1 MPDRRNQE
9 DEIIDT
15 GQSYAGVTEHL
26 IDIPREARFRRGWLL
41 GFALSFLLLQ
51 VFLLAVI
58 YLLAAGVGIWGV
70 NIPVAWGFAIT
81 NFVFWI
87 GIGHAGTLISAI
99 LLLMRQDWR
108 GSINRFA
115 EAMTLFAIAVAAL
128 FPLLHLGRPE
138 YFYWLLPYPNTMDLW
153 PQFRSP
159 LILDLFAVLTYA
171 VVSLLFWYL
180 GLLPDLATARDRE
193 HRPGRKKLY
202 AFFALGWRNSARHWH
217 RYRMTYLIM
226 AALATP
232 LVVSVHTV
240 VSFDFAVTLIPGWH
254 STIFP
259 PYFVAGAIFSGFA
272 MVLLI
277 AIPLRRYYRLHGIV
291 TPRHLDN
298 MAKLMLAAGLFVT
311 HGYLVELFF
320 AWYSGSEE
328 HRYIMYD
335 RVFGEYG
342 FVFWQV
348 LACNTVAPLVLFS
361 RRARRSA
368 PVLFVVSLLVLYG
381 MWIERY
387 VIVIQSM
394 HRDFLPSAWGMFS
407 GTIWDYLTLA
417 GSFGLFLTL
426 LFLFIRFLPMSSA
439 WEMRELL
446 HAKAREGDA

>member
-1 MPDRRNQE
+1 MSYRDRYTDDIVDR
-9 DEIIDT
+9 DR
-15 GQSYAGVTEHL
+15 SYEQVTREL
-26 IDIPREARFRRGWLL
+26 VDEARRPARRGWIV
-41 GFALSFLLLQ
+41 GFALSLLLFQ
-51 VFLLAVI
+51 VFLIAVG
-58 YLLAAGVGIWGV
+58 YLLIAGVGIWGIDV
-70 NIPVAWGFAIT
+70 PVAWGFAIT

-108 GSINRFA
+108 ASINRFA

-159 LILDLFAVLTYA
+159 LIIDFFAILTYG

-180 GLLPDLATARDRE
+180 GLLPDLAAARDRE
-193 HRPGRKKLY
+193 QRPRRRMIY
-202 AFFALGWRNSARHWH
+202 AFFALGWRGSARHWH
-217 RYRMTYLIM
+217 RFETTYLVL

-240 VSFDFAVTLIPGWH
+240 VSFDFAVTIVPGWH

-259 PYFVAGAIFSGFA
+259 PYFVAGAIFSGLA
-272 MVLLI
+272 MVTLI
-277 AIPLRRYYRLHGIV
+277 TIALRRAYQLHGVI
-291 TPRHLDN
+291 TMKHLDN
-298 MAKLMLAAGLFVT
+298 MAKIMLAAGLVVS
-311 HGYLVELFF
+311 HGYVVEIFF

-335 RVFGEYG
+335 RVFGHYG

-348 LACNTVAPLVLFS
+348 IACNTIAPLVLFS
-361 RRARRSA
+361 KRARRSVPA
-368 PVLFVVSLLVLYG
+368 LLAVSLLVLYG

-387 VIVIQSM
+387 VIIVQSL
-394 HRDFLPSAWGMFS
+394 HRDYLPSAWGVFS
-407 GTIWDYLTLA
+407 GTLWDYLTLV
-417 GSFGLFLTL
+417 GSFGLFLSL
-426 LFLFIRFLPMSSA
+426 FFLFIRFVPMSSV
-439 WEMRELL
+439 WELRELL
-446 HAKAREGDA
+446 HAGKRDQRG